1 MSRKSNCNWLKHIV
15 YSTLTCFSVVSDASH
30 LLFHSLANVI
40 EGLFSAWVGYR
51 CYDYLSHNTL
61 FSSHEGQ
68 VQNSQVTTDSVD
80 AIAALPLCKGRS
92 KIAEAICPEWIDI
105 TTQKIPAAYWR
116 ALREGKLRDE
126 RTWNAIQ
133 TFSKNCERRFSAEKA
148 IRKEFSMSDHQAVIL
163 PSRLDARDKSHKP

>member
-1 MSRKSNCNWLKHIV
+1 MRLHISIPSAISFAGLINWCIRRRIKRQQVRHRVMLSNGK
-15 YSTLTCFSVVSDASH
+15 
-30 LLFHSLANVI
+30 
-40 EGLFSAWVGYR
+40 
-51 CYDYLSHNTL
+51 
-61 FSSHEGQ
+61 
-68 VQNSQVTTDSVD
+68 
-80 AIAALPLCKGRS
+80 KGRS

-148 IRKEFSMSDHQAVIL
+148 IREEFSMSDHQAVIL